1 MGPLKRIVIERLG
14 GDKPSVLRAL
24 VAAAIV
30 GLIVAVI
37 TYKLLR
43 S

>member
-1 MGPLKRIVIERLG
+1 MGPLKHTVTARLG
-14 GDKPSVLRAL
+14 GDKPSVLRAF
-24 VAAAIV
+24 VAAVIV
-30 GLIVAVI
+30 GLIMAVI

>member
-1 MGPLKRIVIERLG
+1 MGPLKDAVLSRLG
-14 GDKPSVLRAL
+14 GDKPSPLRAL
-24 VAAAIV
+24 LAAAIA
-30 GLIVAVI
+30 GLIVAVL

>member
-1 MGPLKRIVIERLG
+1 MGPLKDAVLARLG
-14 GDKPSVLRAL
+14 GDKPSAL
-24 VAAAIV
+24 GAAVAAVIV
-30 GLIVAVI
+30 GIIAAVI